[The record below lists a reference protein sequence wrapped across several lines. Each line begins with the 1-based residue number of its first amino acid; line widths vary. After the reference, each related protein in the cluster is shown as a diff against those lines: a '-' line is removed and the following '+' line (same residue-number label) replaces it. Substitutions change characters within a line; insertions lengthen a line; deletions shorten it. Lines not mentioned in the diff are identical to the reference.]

1 VKISIPVQFLPA
13 QRIMQILFKLRCLV
27 WWSCSLFC
35 A

>member
-1 VKISIPVQFLPA
+1 LPA